1 MNEILRKI
9 KKVIG
14 IKGFDHTKLLIDTND
29 ELSYDITLKEV
40 VVLIT
45 FVIKSDGKNYSKI
58 NK

>member
-45 FVIKSDGKNYSKI
+45 FVSRI
-58 NK
+58 N